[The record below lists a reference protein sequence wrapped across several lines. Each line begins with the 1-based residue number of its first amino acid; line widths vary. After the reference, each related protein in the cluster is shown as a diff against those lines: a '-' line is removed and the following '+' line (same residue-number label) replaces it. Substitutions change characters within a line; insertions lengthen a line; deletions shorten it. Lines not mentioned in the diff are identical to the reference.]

1 MKLKMCSVA
10 IALSA
15 LFAQPFNRAYPIG
28 VSRTNRRIATLMVH
42 TSPLDQAG
50 TGDAGGMNIYVCEA
64 AQNMAA
70 MGVEVDIFTRRTNTE
85 VADIV
90 EVSPGVRVIQLNV
103 GPISGVTKEQLPT
116 FIPALAEEFKKALVA
131 THYDVIHSHYWISG
145 KVAMPVAKELN
156 IPLVHTMHTMARVKN
171 LNLAEGEMPEPMIR
185 VQGET
190 QVVAAAD
197 SLIANTDAEA
207 ASLVSLYEACPDNVS
222 VVSPGVNLKVFTA
235 GAGKAAAREF
245 VGLPRDAHIITFVG
259 RIQPHK
265 GPEVLIRAVAEMV
278 QHSPH
283 LRAKLVTNII
293 GGASGANQSEVERL
307 KELTSWLGIDDVVRF
322 APPVARQDLPQWYR
336 AADLICVPSYSESFG
351 LVALEAQAC
360 GTPVV
365 ATAVGGLRTAVA
377 DGISGVLVDGHDP
390 RAWSSVLARLIQEP
404 QRRVLLSM
412 GAVEHASHFG
422 WDATSRGTL
431 DIYDRVLS
439 ARSDAQKNIG

>member
-1 MKLKMCSVA
+1 MK
-10 IALSA
+10 
-15 LFAQPFNRAYPIG
+15 
-28 VSRTNRRIATLMVH
+28 RIATLMVH

-50 TGDAGGMNIYVCEA
+50 TGDAGGMNIYVVEA

-70 MGVEVDIFTRRTNTE
+70 MGIAVDIFTRRTSADVADTVE
-85 VADIV
+85 VA
-90 EVSPGVRVIQLNV
+90 PGVRVIQLNV
-103 GPISGVTKEQLPT
+103 GPVDGVTKEQLPG
-116 FIPALAEEFKKALVA
+116 FIPELSAAFKKALSEDK
-131 THYDVIHSHYWISG
+131 YDVIHSHYWISG
-145 KVAMPVAKELN
+145 KVAMPVAKELH

-171 LNLAEGEMPEPMIR
+171 LNLAEGEVPEPMIR

-197 SLIANTDAEA
+197 WLVANTDAEA

-222 VVSPGVNLKVFTA
+222 VVSPGVNLKVFTP
-235 GAGKAAAREF
+235 GAGRAASRK
-245 VGLPRDAHIITFVG
+245 GLGLDPDAHIITFVG

-265 GPEVLIRAVAEMV
+265 GPEVLIRSIAELV
-278 QHSPH
+278 SHSPH
-283 LRAKLVTNII
+283 LRTKLITNII

-307 KELTSWLGIDDVVRF
+307 KELTTWLGIDDVVSF
-322 APPVARQDLPQWYR
+322 APPVPREDLPQWYR
-336 AADLICVPSYSESFG
+336 AADLVCVPSYSESFG

-412 GAVEHASHFG
+412 GAIAHASHFG

-439 ARSDAQKNIG
+439 ARREAQKHIG

>member
-1 MKLKMCSVA
+1 MA
-10 IALSA
+10 
-15 LFAQPFNRAYPIG
+15 FT
-28 VSRTNRRIATLMVH
+28 SRRVATLMVH

-50 TGDAGGMNIYVCEA
+50 TGDAGGMNIYVVEA

-70 MGVEVDIFTRRTNTE
+70 QGVKVDIFTRRTNSE
-85 VADIV
+85 IADVVDVA
-90 EVSPGVRVIQLNV
+90 PGVRVIQLNV
-103 GPISGVTKEQLPT
+103 GPVTGVTKEQLPKM
-116 FIPALAEEFKKALVA
+116 IPDLSAAFKETLSKEN
-131 THYDVIHSHYWISG
+131 YDVIHSHYWISG
-145 KVAMPVAKELN
+145 KVAMPVSKELK

-171 LNLAEGEMPEPMIR
+171 LNLAEGETPEPMIR

-190 QVVAAAD
+190 QIVAAAD
-197 SLIANTDAEA
+197 ALVANTDAEA

-222 VVSPGVNLKVFTA
+222 VVSPGVNLKVFTP
-235 GAGKAAAREF
+235 GAGRATAREI
-245 VGLPRDAHIITFVG
+245 VGLDKDAHIITFVG

-265 GPEVLIRAVAEMV
+265 GPEVLIRSIAELV
-278 QHSPH
+278 SHSPH
-283 LRAKLVTNII
+283 LRTKLIVNII

-307 KELTSWLGIDDVVRF
+307 KELTTWLGIDDVVRF
-322 APPVARQDLPQWYR
+322 APPVLREELPNWYR
-336 AADLICVPSYSESFG
+336 ASDLVCVPSYSESFG

-390 RAWSSVLARLIQEP
+390 RAWSSVLARLLQEP

-431 DIYDRVLS
+431 DIYDRVLT
-439 ARSDAQKNIG
+439 ARADVKKNIG

>member
-1 MKLKMCSVA
+1 MNS
-10 IALSA
+10 
-15 LFAQPFNRAYPIG
+15 
-28 VSRTNRRIATLMVH
+28 RRIATLMVH

-50 TGDAGGMNIYVCEA
+50 TGDAGGMNIYVIEA

-70 MGVEVDIFTRRTNTE
+70 MGVKVDIFTRRTD
-85 VADIV
+85 ADIADVV
-90 EVSPGVRVIQLNV
+90 EVSPGVRVIQLTV

-116 FIPALAEEFKKALVA
+116 FIPALSAEFKKSLSE
-131 THYDVIHSHYWISG
+131 TKYDVIHAHYWISG

-171 LNLAEGEMPEPMIR
+171 LNLAEGEVPEPMIR

-245 VGLPRDAHIITFVG
+245 VGLPKDAHIITFVG

-265 GPEVLIRAVAEMV
+265 GPEVLIRSIAEMV
-278 QHSPH
+278 HHSPH
-283 LRAKLVTNII
+283 LRPKLIVNII

-307 KELTSWLGIDDVVRF
+307 KELVTWLGIDDVVRF
-322 APPVARQDLPQWYR
+322 APPVPREDLPQWYR

-365 ATAVGGLRTAVA
+365 ATAVGGLRTAIA

-412 GAVEHASHFG
+412 GAIEHASHFG

-439 ARSDAQKNIG
+439 ERRHAQKNIG